1 MLILNF
7 LLLLM
12 GLFLVVKGADI
23 LISSAV
29 AIGKKYGVS
38 DFFIGLL

>member
-1 MLILNF
+1 
-7 LLLLM
+7 M

-29 AIGKKYGVS
+29 AIGKKYGVT
-38 DFFIGLL
+38 DNCVKKWIKRYNL